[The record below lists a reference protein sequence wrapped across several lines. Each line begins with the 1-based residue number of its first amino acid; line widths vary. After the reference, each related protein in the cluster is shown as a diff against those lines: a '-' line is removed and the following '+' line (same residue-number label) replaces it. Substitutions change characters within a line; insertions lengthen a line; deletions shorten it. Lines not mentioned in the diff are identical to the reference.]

1 MRSLEKNPKTCARTY
16 MNKNILNNSRSK
28 VIRLKNKIS
37 GGGYTPNELMN
48 QKGDKLSIII
58 YYG

>member
-1 MRSLEKNPKTCARTY
+1 

-28 VIRLKNKIS
+28 VIRLKNKIL
-37 GGGYTPNELMN
+37 GGGKYTPNELMN

-58 YYG
+58 YYE